1 VATAADQEA
10 MTTIAAV
17 VIAAVMIGVVMIGVL
32 MLRAVVIAA
41 LKAAMADRGVDALF
55 RKSVRMGKPR

>member
-17 VIAAVMIGVVMIGVL
+17 VIAAVMIAAVVIRVVMIGV
-32 MLRAVVIAA
+32 VIIAA
-41 LKAAMADRGVDALF
+41 LKAGVADRGIDAPF